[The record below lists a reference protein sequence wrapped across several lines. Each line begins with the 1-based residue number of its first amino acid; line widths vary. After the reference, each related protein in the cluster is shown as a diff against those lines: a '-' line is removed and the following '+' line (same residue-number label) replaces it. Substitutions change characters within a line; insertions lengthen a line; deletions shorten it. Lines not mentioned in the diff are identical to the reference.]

1 MDSGQMTHED
11 IMAAWY
17 RFAATQSGFCES
29 YLKLHRM
36 HRFLTQEQ
44 QQTMF
49 GATNE
54 QFLHLRGFPLP
65 STSTTDT
72 KFDALMRQIAVRCG
86 IRSSYLTAVVQA
98 FREARLI
105 AISASN
111 REDGSK

>member
-49 GATNE
+49 EATNE

-65 STSTTDT
+65 QASTTDLE
-72 KFDALMRQIAVRCG
+72 FDALIRRIAMRCG
-86 IRSSYLTAVVQA
+86 IRPLFIPAVVQA
-98 FREARLI
+98 FQEARLL
-105 AISASN
+105 AIEATGK
-111 REDGSK
+111 E